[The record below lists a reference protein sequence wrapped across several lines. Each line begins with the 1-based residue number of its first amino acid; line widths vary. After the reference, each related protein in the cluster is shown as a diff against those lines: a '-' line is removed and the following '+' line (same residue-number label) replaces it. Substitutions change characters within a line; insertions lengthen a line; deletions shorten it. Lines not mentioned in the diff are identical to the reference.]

1 MPKATEGDF
10 STLHGLVTTEL
21 TNRIR
26 KGEDCTTADLKAA
39 IDWLTKNNITGVATD
54 GTPLKALLDGLTDG
68 DKDFVERLTT

>member
-10 STLHGLVTTEL
+10 SVLHGLVTAEL

-26 KGEDCTTADLKAA
+26 KGEDCATADLKAA
-39 IDWLTKNNITGVATD
+39 IDWLTKNSITGVATD

>member
-10 STLHGLVTTEL
+10 SVLHGLVTAEL

-26 KGEDCTTADLKAA
+26 KGEDCATADLKAA
-39 IDWLTKNNITGVATD
+39 IDWLTKNNVTGVATD

-68 DKDFVERLTT
+68 DKDFVEKLTT

>member
-10 STLHGLVTTEL
+10 SVLHGLVTTEL

-26 KGEDCTTADLKAA
+26 KGEDCATADLKAA

>member
-10 STLHGLVTTEL
+10 SALHGLVTTEL

-26 KGEDCTTADLKAA
+26 KGEACATADLRAA

>member
-10 STLHGLVTTEL
+10 SVLHGLVTAEL

-26 KGEDCTTADLKAA
+26 KGEDCATADLKAA
-39 IDWLTKNNITGVATD
+39 IDWLTKNNVTGVATD